1 MKKSFIPKIVHI
13 HFHTKTILKTTHAFS
28 QHWQT
33 IPSHNPSNSVD
44 SDYSNRLYYWPELY

>member
-44 SDYSNRLYYWPELY
+44 SDYSNRLYYWLELY